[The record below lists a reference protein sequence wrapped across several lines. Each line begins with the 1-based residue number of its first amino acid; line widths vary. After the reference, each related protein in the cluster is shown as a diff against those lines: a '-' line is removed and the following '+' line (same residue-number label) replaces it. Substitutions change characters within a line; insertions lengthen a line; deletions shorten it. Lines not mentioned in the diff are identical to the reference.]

1 MYIDWFKL
9 SRLPFRLRPDPDF
22 LYLCG
27 GISVVFEGLHAAI
40 ATGHGMVSLC
50 ADEGVGKTTLLHA
63 ITAKIGPSMIVARVQ
78 QSDLSGEELL
88 ESLREQFG
96 LPPSQ
101 PASPPETLAQLK
113 RFIAAEQRQRR
124 FVVILV
130 DAAHHL
136 SRPTLRE
143 LLNLAR
149 SHPDPLLVLAGEPA
163 LAQQLEA
170 LANEGAAPP
179 LTARLRVPRLTLSE
193 TEGYIRHRLAIAGS
207 GARTLFDPDTF
218 AEIQRYTGGTPQL
231 INVLCDNAMVI
242 AAGHNSPRVSVIE
255 IRDALRELKWV
266 EYVTVA
272 AAASGR

>member
-136 SRPTLRE
+136 SLPTLRE

-266 EYVTVA
+266 EYVA